1 MKIFKTN
8 QIKEIDRLTIKNT
21 PISSFLL
28 MKRAARAFFE
38 TLLPHL
44 SPEKKIYFT
53 AGSGNNG
60 GDAMVIATLLKK
72 IGISPIVFWVPGK
85 NISEDC
91 QKAYDEFIEQKGSI
105 VSVEKIQD
113 LNFDKDSIMI
123 DGLFGSGLNRPV
135 EGLFADVIKK
145 INESRCIVFSIDIPS
160 GLFGEDNQ
168 KNIPENIIN
177 ADYTFTFQMP
187 KLSFFHP
194 ENEKYL
200 GKVEIL
206 DIQLH
211 PKALEEIPTP
221 FFFTEM
227 MDIQKLIRQRSK
239 FSHKGSCGHALLIA
253 GKYGMMGAAVL
264 ASKAALKTGCG
275 LITTHAPKK
284 GYEIMQLSIPE
295 AIVSIDENDECFSK
309 LPDISKFNAVGI
321 GPGLGTDSKSES
333 ALHSLLLQIASPLVI
348 DADAI
353 NILAKNKDWLSLLP
367 KKTILTPHLKEF
379 ERLFGLCNS
388 QYERWLTQLKFST
401 EYNIIILLKGA
412 YSSISL
418 PDGTLHI
425 NSTGNPGMA
434 TAGCGDVLT
443 GMIISLLAQG
453 YTPEEST
460 LLGTWLHGKAADIYV
475 CDDAMES
482 LIASSIIQNI
492 GKAFL
497 SLEQTT

>member
-1 MKIFKTN
+1 
-8 QIKEIDRLTIKNT
+8 
-21 PISSFLL
+21 
-28 MKRAARAFFE
+28 
-38 TLLPHL
+38 
-44 SPEKKIYFT
+44 
-53 AGSGNNG
+53 
-60 GDAMVIATLLKK
+60 
-72 IGISPIVFWVPGK
+72 
-85 NISEDC
+85 
-91 QKAYDEFIEQKGSI
+91 
-105 VSVEKIQD
+105 
-113 LNFDKDSIMI
+113 
-123 DGLFGSGLNRPV
+123 
-135 EGLFADVIKK
+135 
-145 INESRCIVFSIDIPS
+145 
-160 GLFGEDNQ
+160 
-168 KNIPENIIN
+168 
-177 ADYTFTFQMP
+177 
-187 KLSFFHP
+187 
-194 ENEKYL
+194 
-200 GKVEIL
+200 
-206 DIQLH
+206 
-211 PKALEEIPTP
+211 
-221 FFFTEM
+221 
-227 MDIQKLIRQRSK
+227 
-239 FSHKGSCGHALLIA
+239 
-253 GKYGMMGAAVL
+253 MMGAAVL

-367 KKTILTPHLKEF
+367 KKTILTPHLNEF
-379 ERLFGLCNS
+379 ERLFGMCNS